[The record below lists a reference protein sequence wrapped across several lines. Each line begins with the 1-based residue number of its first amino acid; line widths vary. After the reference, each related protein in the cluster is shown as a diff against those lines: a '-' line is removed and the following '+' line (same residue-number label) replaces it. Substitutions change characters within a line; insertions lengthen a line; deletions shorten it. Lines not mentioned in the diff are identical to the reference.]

1 MFGEL
6 WDWMVEKME
15 NLTENMKEYKR
26 RWEAEH
32 KEKRRSQ
39 NLEAVKRYQEK
50 LRSED
55 EEGFKAKHNEIA
67 KASAKKR
74 YAEKKAQMTPEELE
88 EQRRKNAE
96 KMRKYR
102 EKKRLQAQQLTAA
115 AESKPEE

>member
-39 NLEAVKRYQEK
+39 NLEAVRRYQEK
-50 LRSED
+50 KIQED
-55 EEGFKAKHNEIA
+55 PEAFREYRNA
-67 KASAKKR
+67 ASRESMKKSYAKKR
-74 YAEKKAQMTPEELE
+74 AAMTPEELE
-88 EQRRKNAE
+88 EYRRKTRERVARIRAE
-96 KMRKYR
+96 KKAR
-102 EKKRLQAQQLTAA
+102 AAAA